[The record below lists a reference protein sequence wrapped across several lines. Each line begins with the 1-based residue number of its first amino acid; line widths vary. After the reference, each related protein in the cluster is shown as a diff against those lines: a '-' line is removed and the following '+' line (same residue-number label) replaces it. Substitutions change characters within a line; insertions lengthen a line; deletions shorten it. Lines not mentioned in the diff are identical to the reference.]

1 MIKRVFLIAIIMF
14 ALSTQIWA
22 QQENKNVKT
31 DISTFNVN
39 TTEPITHDYK
49 GEQTT
54 LKPVKLPKKETL
66 DSLYL
71 PTLNHYGQMTP
82 LGFRSMYW
90 PGWNHW
96 SLHRGLN
103 LNLGASVFT
112 QLGKHAHHG
121 TGFAQSLSAM
131 YAVPLTHKLTLA
143 VGGYFSNIY
152 WTHNNYRDAGLNAV
166 LGYQLNEHW
175 ETYIYAQKSLVKNPF
190 IPYSIYDI
198 NALGD
203 RIGAAV
209 KYNFNPY
216 ISLQIS
222 VEHGWMPNRMIT
234 N

>member
-1 MIKRVFLIAIIMF
+1 MF
-14 ALSTQIWA
+14 ALSTQTWA
-22 QQENKNVKT
+22 QQENKNIKT

-49 GEQTT
+49 GEQTV
-54 LKPVKLPKKETL
+54 LRPVKVSKKKTL

-71 PTLNHYGQMTP
+71 PTLNHYGQMPP

-121 TGFAQSLSAM
+121 AGFAQSLSTM

-166 LGYQLNEHW
+166 LGYQLKENW
-175 ETYIYAQKSLVKNPF
+175 ETYIYAQKSLVKNRF
-190 IPYSIYDI
+190 IPYSIYDM

>member
-1 MIKRVFLIAIIMF
+1 MF

>member
-1 MIKRVFLIAIIMF
+1 MF
-14 ALSTQIWA
+14 ALSIQTWA
-22 QQENKNVKT
+22 QQENKNIKT
-31 DISTFNVN
+31 DISTLNAN
-39 TTEPITHDYK
+39 PTEAITPNYK
-49 GEQTT
+49 GEETT
-54 LKPVKLPKKETL
+54 LKPIKLPKKETL
-66 DSLYL
+66 NSLYL

-82 LGFRSMYW
+82 LSFRSMYW
-90 PGWNHW
+90 SGWNHW
-96 SLHRGLN
+96 NLHKGLN
-103 LNLGASVFT
+103 LNFGASVFA
-112 QLGKHAHHG
+112 QFGKHAHHG
-121 TGFAQSLSAM
+121 AGFAQSLSAM

-175 ETYIYAQKSLVKNPF
+175 ETYIYAQKSLVKNRF
-190 IPYSIYDI
+190 IPYSIYDM

>member
-1 MIKRVFLIAIIMF
+1 MF
-14 ALSTQIWA
+14 ALSTQTWA
-22 QQENKNVKT
+22 QQENKNIKT
-31 DISTFNVN
+31 DISTLNAN
-39 TTEPITHDYK
+39 PTEAITPNYK
-49 GEQTT
+49 GEETT
-54 LKPVKLPKKETL
+54 LKPIKLPKKETL
-66 DSLYL
+66 NSLYL

-82 LGFRSMYW
+82 LSFRSMYW
-90 PGWNHW
+90 SGWNHW
-96 SLHRGLN
+96 NLHKGLN
-103 LNLGASVFT
+103 LNFGASVFA
-112 QLGKHAHHG
+112 QFGKHAHHG
-121 TGFAQSLSAM
+121 AGFAQSLSAM

-175 ETYIYAQKSLVKNPF
+175 ETYIYAQKSLVKNRF
-190 IPYSIYDI
+190 IPYSIYDM

>member
-1 MIKRVFLIAIIMF
+1 MF
-14 ALSTQIWA
+14 ALSTQTWA
-22 QQENKNVKT
+22 QQENKNIKT
-31 DISTFNVN
+31 DISTLNAN
-39 TTEPITHDYK
+39 PTEAITPNYK
-49 GEQTT
+49 GEETT
-54 LKPVKLPKKETL
+54 LKPVKLPKKKTL

-71 PTLNHYGQMTP
+71 PTLNHYGQMPP

-96 SLHRGLN
+96 NLHKGLN
-103 LNLGASVFT
+103 LNFGASVFA
-112 QLGKHAHHG
+112 QFGKHAHHG
-121 TGFAQSLSAM
+121 AGFAQSLSAM

-175 ETYIYAQKSLVKNPF
+175 ETYIYAQKSLVKNRF

>member
-14 ALSTQIWA
+14 ALSTQTWA

-190 IPYSIYDI
+190 IPYYIYDI

>member
-1 MIKRVFLIAIIMF
+1 MF
-14 ALSTQIWA
+14 ALSIQTWA
-22 QQENKNVKT
+22 QQENKNIKT
-31 DISTFNVN
+31 DISTLNAN
-39 TTEPITHDYK
+39 PTEAITPNYK
-49 GEQTT
+49 GEETT

-66 DSLYL
+66 NSLYL
-71 PTLNHYGQMTP
+71 PTLNHYGQMIP
-82 LGFRSMYW
+82 LSLRSMYW
-90 PGWNHW
+90 SGWNHW
-96 SLHRGLN
+96 NLHKGLN
-103 LNLGASVFT
+103 LNFGASVFA
-112 QLGKHAHHG
+112 QFGKHAHHG
-121 TGFAQSLSAM
+121 AGFAQSLSAM

-152 WTHNNYRDAGLNAV
+152 WTHNNYGDAGLNAV

-175 ETYIYAQKSLVKNPF
+175 ETYIYAQKSLVKNRF
-190 IPYSIYDI
+190 IPYSIYDM

-222 VEHGWMPNRMIT
+222 VEHGWMPNRMVT

>member
-1 MIKRVFLIAIIMF
+1 MF
-14 ALSTQIWA
+14 ALSIQTWA
-22 QQENKNVKT
+22 QQENKNIKT
-31 DISTFNVN
+31 DISTLNAN
-39 TTEPITHDYK
+39 PTEPITPNYK
-49 GEQTT
+49 GEETT
-54 LKPVKLPKKETL
+54 LKPVKLPKKKTL

-71 PTLNHYGQMTP
+71 PTLNHYGQMIP
-82 LGFRSMYW
+82 LSFRSMYW
-90 PGWNHW
+90 PGWKHW
-96 SLHRGLN
+96 NLHKGLN
-103 LNLGASVFT
+103 LNFGASVFA
-112 QLGKHAHHG
+112 QFGKHAHHG
-121 TGFAQSLSAM
+121 AGFAQSLSTM

-166 LGYQLNEHW
+166 LGYQLKEHW
-175 ETYIYAQKSLVKNPF
+175 ETYIYAQKSLVKNRF
-190 IPYSIYDI
+190 IPYSIYDM